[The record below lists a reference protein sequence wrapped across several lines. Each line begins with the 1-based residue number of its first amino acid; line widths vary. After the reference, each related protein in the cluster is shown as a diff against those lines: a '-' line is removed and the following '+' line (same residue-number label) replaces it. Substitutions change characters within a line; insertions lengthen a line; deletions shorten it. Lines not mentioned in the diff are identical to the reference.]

1 MKTKNSM
8 KKFLQLIILTFI
20 LTQSSFAQKYNTELI
35 SKNLE
40 LNFATTPKRG
50 IDYNDI
56 IYYVEKDLQTISS
69 YKNNKLIWQTNVISI
84 CGKPKVGKPEIRYIG
99 LNKDKLLVVI
109 GKHNFAEV
117 DIKNGKT
124 KLVGS
129 D

>member
-1 MKTKNSM
+1 MA
-8 KKFLQLIILTFI
+8 
-20 LTQSSFAQKYNTELI
+20 QSNFSQKYNADLI
-35 SKNLE
+35 SKDPE
-40 LNFATTPKRG
+40 INFAQSQKRG
-50 IDYNDI
+50 IKSNNI
-56 IYYVEKDLQTISS
+56 IYFVEKDLQTISS

-99 LNKDKLLVVI
+99 LNKNKLLVVI